1 LKRSPLLPI
10 FLIVLTDIFG
20 FTLVIPLLAIYAE
33 RMSATPLQATL
44 LVSVYA
50 VFQLISGP
58 ILGGLS
64 DRFGRKPLL
73 LVSQLGTLAGFIL
86 LARAEAL
93 WVMFVARILDG
104 ATAGNI
110 SIAQAYISD
119 NTLPENRAKSFA
131 VIGIAFGVGFFLGPF
146 VTGQLATYSLNA
158 PVWAAAGLSLTSI
171 LCTTFLL
178 PGGAP
183 KASTNVDPGPGGKRL
198 SVFRAGAY
206 SPYFSRPILGGL
218 LVQFLLF
225 ALSFSTFTSGFALFA
240 ERRFTWDGHPFTPRE
255 IGFLFAWAGFLGILV
270 QGFLGRLVKKLGESP
285 LVAFGFAAMGL
296 GYIGLAWAQTPAQLV
311 AVASV
316 ASIGN
321 AVLRP
326 SLSSL
331 VSQQAGPHEQG
342 IVLGVNQSLS
352 SVAQILAPILGGY
365 LIEQGLLSSWAL
377 VAGAVSLVGL
387 AASRWG
393 SALVKRRV
401 TALPASRR
409 YPAHAA
415 RRKRD
420 ALTPGPS
427 PPGGEGNLAHE
438 RPLVPASPPQR
449 QPTQTPALGKAPEDR
464 RPAPRHRNPKA
475 NSRGINC
482 SGGGAQAAAAH
493 AHPVHERLLRT

>member
-1 LKRSPLLPI
+1 MKRSPLLPI

-50 VFQLISGP
+50 VCQLISGP

-64 DRFGRKPLL
+64 DRFGRKPML
-73 LVSQLGTLAGFIL
+73 LVSQVGTLIGFVI
-86 LARAEAL
+86 LARAESL

-146 VTGQLATYSLNA
+146 VTGQLATHSLNA

-183 KASTNVDPGPGGKRL
+183 KAKASVDPGPGGQRV
-198 SVFRAGAY
+198 SVFRVSAY
-206 SPYFSRPILGGL
+206 SPYFSRPVLGGL

-240 ERRFTWDGHPFTPRE
+240 ERRFTWEGHPFTPRE

-285 LVAFGFAAMGL
+285 LVMFGFAAMGT
-296 GYIGLAWAQTPAQLV
+296 GYIGLAYAATPAQLV
-311 AVASV
+311 AVATV

-342 IVLGVNQSLS
+342 IVLGLNQSLS

-365 LIEQGLLSSWAL
+365 LIEHGFLAQWAL
-377 VAGAVSLVGL
+377 VAGAISFVGIL
-387 AASRWG
+387 AARWG
-393 SALVKRRV
+393 SQLVKRPR
-401 TALPASRR
+401 ALPI
-409 YPAHAA
+409 P
-415 RRKRD
+415 
-420 ALTPGPS
+420 
-427 PPGGEGNLAHE
+427 
-438 RPLVPASPPQR
+438 
-449 QPTQTPALGKAPEDR
+449 
-464 RPAPRHRNPKA
+464 
-475 NSRGINC
+475 
-482 SGGGAQAAAAH
+482 
-493 AHPVHERLLRT
+493 